1 MPGFILG
8 EKKNNL
14 LFRVFLDFE
23 KGSVGRKKFYFINL
37 FYLYNTVYWPMI
49 GLDPVS
55 IIVQQGLLLNVTMLV
70 FVMSPSRGGLHILQS
85 ELMSLCMYK
94 HMVIHLIAEYTC

>member
-1 MPGFILG
+1 M
-8 EKKNNL
+8 
-14 LFRVFLDFE
+14 DFE

>member
-1 MPGFILG
+1 
-8 EKKNNL
+8 
-14 LFRVFLDFE
+14 
-23 KGSVGRKKFYFINL
+23 
-37 FYLYNTVYWPMI
+37 MI

-94 HMVIHLIAEYTC
+94 HMVSHLIAEYIGFIHVCNMCTFSFPVSALLFILMAYT

>member
-1 MPGFILG
+1 
-8 EKKNNL
+8 
-14 LFRVFLDFE
+14 
-23 KGSVGRKKFYFINL
+23 
-37 FYLYNTVYWPMI
+37 MI

-70 FVMSPSRGGLHILQS
+70 FVMSPSRGALHIVQS

-94 HMVIHLIAEYTC
+94 HMVIHLIAEYIGFIHVPVCNMCTCILIPSFSAFIHSYGLHIS